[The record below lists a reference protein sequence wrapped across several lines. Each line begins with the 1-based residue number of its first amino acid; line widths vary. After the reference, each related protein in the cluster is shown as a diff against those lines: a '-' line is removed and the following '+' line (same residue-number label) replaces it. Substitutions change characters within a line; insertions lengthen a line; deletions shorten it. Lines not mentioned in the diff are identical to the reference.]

1 MKLLSPKSTI
11 LAGVALVA
19 LLALAILAV
28 VHKDAESLLLGL
40 IMICGIGIIVSVE
53 RKQLILADRTQMA
66 AKRAESRLG
75 EVQKRLERL
84 RSSDARATVDV
95 QLLSQ
100 LKAAVESL
108 DKAGKRVAA
117 IEDILKPES
126 APARFTSN
134 QERQVSET
142 AARFDWLS
150 RRFVEQE
157 EALAAVRRSV
167 EEASQPGGLST
178 PGRLK

>member
-11 LAGVALVA
+11 LGGVALAA
-19 LLALAILAV
+19 LLALAVLAV
-28 VHKDAESLLLGL
+28 VRKDAESLLLGL
-40 IMICGIGIIVSVE
+40 IMICGIGVMISVE
-53 RKQLILADRTQMA
+53 RKQLLLADRTQTA

-75 EVQKRLERL
+75 EVQKRL
-84 RSSDARATVDV
+84 SSDARATVDV

-126 APARFTSN
+126 APARFTSD
-134 QERQVSET
+134 QERRVSET

-157 EALAAVRRSV
+157 EALAAVRRSI
-167 EEASQPGGLST
+167 EEASQPGGPST
-178 PGRLK
+178 PGRLR